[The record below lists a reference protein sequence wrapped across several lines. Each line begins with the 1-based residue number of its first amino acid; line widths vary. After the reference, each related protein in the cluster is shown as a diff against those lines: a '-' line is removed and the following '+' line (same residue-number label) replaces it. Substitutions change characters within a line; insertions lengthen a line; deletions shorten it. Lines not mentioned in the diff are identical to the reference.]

1 MSVPDSLLF
10 QVETNTQQI
19 SSLDERLNTVEAQ
32 LSQQVGTTSP
42 PPSSNIDPLV
52 EAAMNAASEAQ
63 AKLQLVEEEL
73 QIVIEAMNAGDSELA
88 IQSTANANS
97 SSLTAAARAN
107 EANAVLDQAQSVLE
121 NAGSPQEQANA
132 QSTLMTVQVQVN
144 IAEEAAAA
152 AAEAANEALQLSQS
166 VTPDWLLAHYAETSP
181 APLLSPVNMG
191 STIIKNGPWRKTLY
205 GTTGNPNSE
214 LQFPPEVHAGGND
227 VKKAYCESITN
238 PNSQNAI
245 PSPDGNNYV
254 GFSWHPAWGG
264 GGCQLFTSEAIN
276 EDGSPNTQV
285 APGWTTVYFPEANIE
300 PFTGDIYNT
309 VRSNRKLFYF
319 LVICLLIFVF
329 YLVNKKRLK
338 KLIKKMIKK

>member
-19 SSLDERLNTVEAQ
+19 SSLDERLNTVEFEAQ
-32 LSQQVGTTSP
+32 M
-42 PPSSNIDPLV
+42 
-52 EAAMNAASEAQ
+52 AMNVAHEA
-63 AKLQLVEEEL
+63 L
-73 QIVIEAMNAGDSELA
+73 
-88 IQSTANANS
+88 ANAEMAMEIS
-97 SSLTAAARAN
+97 HEGQMAMDVAHEAL
-107 EANAVLDQAQSVLE
+107 ANAEMAME
-121 NAGSPQEQANA
+121 IAGA
-132 QSTLMTVQVQVN
+132 
-144 IAEEAAAA
+144 
-152 AAEAANEALQLSQS
+152 
-166 VTPDWLLAHYAETSP
+166 SP
-181 APLLSPVNMG
+181 APPAPPPGAPPTSAPLSPVNMG

-214 LQFPPEVHAGGND
+214 LQFPPEVHAGGNE

-276 EDGSPNTQV
+276 NDGQPDTQV
-285 APGWTTVYFPEANIE
+285 AAGWTTVYFPAANIE

-309 VRSNRKLFYF
+309 VRSNSKLFYF

-329 YLVNKKRLK
+329 YLVNKKRFK

>member
-32 LSQQVGTTSP
+32 LSQQVGTTYP

-107 EANAVLDQAQSVLE
+107 EANAVLDQAQSVLG
-121 NAGSPQEQANA
+121 NAGSPQEQTNA

-166 VTPDWLLAHYAETSP
+166 VTPDWLLAHYAETGVSTP

-191 STIIKNGPWRKTLY
+191 STIIKNGRGENAIWNNWESDT
-205 GTTGNPNSE
+205 E
-214 LQFPPEVHAGGND
+214 LQFPPEIHAGGND
-227 VKKAYCESITN
+227 VKKRIVKALQTQIVKMRFPVQT
-238 PNSQNAI
+238 AI
-245 PSPDGNNYV
+245 
-254 GFSWHPAWGG
+254 
-264 GGCQLFTSEAIN
+264 I
-276 EDGSPNTQV
+276 
-285 APGWTTVYFPEANIE
+285 
-300 PFTGDIYNT
+300 
-309 VRSNRKLFYF
+309 
-319 LVICLLIFVF
+319 
-329 YLVNKKRLK
+329 
-338 KLIKKMIKK
+338 M